1 MSDET
6 RDQEL
11 VEVSVRALSS
21 SGAGVADLPEGQVV
35 FVPRTAPGDRVR
47 IRLGKMKKRW
57 GKATIDEMLEQSANR
72 VKPACALF
80 DECGGCSL
88 QHIPYETQLEWK
100 AQWVR
105 DALERIAHIQV
116 ETPDVTPSPAPLG
129 YRNRVTYT
137 LRRLRGGRIVAGFHA
152 LGRPAH
158 VIEVKHEC
166 MLPEPELKGAWIQL
180 RAVWGMGARL
190 LPGAGRLRLTL
201 RKSSGGVVLLVEGG
215 EAGWRAKALAEAAT
229 QLVAIWHRP
238 SGNEPAVRI
247 TGDQVFEAW
256 EDESVPVAA
265 GAFLQ
270 VNRAVAKEM
279 QQYVGVQVGEADSVV
294 DAYCGVGAY
303 ARVLARRG
311 ASVTGIELDPEACE
325 AARFEAP
332 ATLQI
337 VEGSVE
343 ECLAETLPTEVLI
356 LNPPRTGLDES
367 IPAVIQ
373 ASPPTRV
380 IYVSCD
386 PATLAR
392 DIDRLS
398 PALKLVRIQAFDLF
412 PQTAH
417 IETVAVL
424 EAASDE

>member
-1 MSDET
+1 MSGEAT
-6 RDQEL
+6 DQEL

-137 LRRLRGGRIVAGFHA
+137 LRRLRGGRIIAGFHA

-158 VIEVKHEC
+158 VIEVEHEC

-201 RKSSGGVVLLVEGG
+201 RKSAGGVVLLVEGG

-356 LNPPRTGLDES
+356 
-367 IPAVIQ
+367 
-373 ASPPTRV
+373 
-380 IYVSCD
+380 
-386 PATLAR
+386 
-392 DIDRLS
+392 
-398 PALKLVRIQAFDLF
+398 
-412 PQTAH
+412 
-417 IETVAVL
+417 
-424 EAASDE
+424 

>member
-1 MSDET
+1 MNDET

-57 GKATIDEMLEQSANR
+57 GKATIEEMLEQSPNR
-72 VKPACALF
+72 VKPVCALF
-80 DECGGCSL
+80 EECGGCSL

-137 LRRLRGGRIVAGFHA
+137 LRRLRGGRIIAGFHA

-201 RKSSGGVVLLVEGG
+201 RKSAGGVVLLVEGG

-311 ASVTGIELDPEACE
+311 ASVIGIELDPEACE

-373 ASPPTRV
+373 ASPPKRV

-398 PALKLVRIQAFDLF
+398 PAFKLVRIQAFDLF

>member
-57 GKATIDEMLEQSANR
+57 GKATIEEMLEQSPNR
-72 VKPACALF
+72 VKPVCALF
-80 DECGGCSL
+80 EECGGCSL

-137 LRRLRGGRIVAGFHA
+137 LRRLRGGRIIAGFHA

-201 RKSSGGVVLLVEGG
+201 RKSAGGVVLLVEGG

-311 ASVTGIELDPEACE
+311 ASVIGIELDPEACE

-373 ASPPTRV
+373 ASPPKRV

-398 PALKLVRIQAFDLF
+398 PAFKLVRIQAFDLF